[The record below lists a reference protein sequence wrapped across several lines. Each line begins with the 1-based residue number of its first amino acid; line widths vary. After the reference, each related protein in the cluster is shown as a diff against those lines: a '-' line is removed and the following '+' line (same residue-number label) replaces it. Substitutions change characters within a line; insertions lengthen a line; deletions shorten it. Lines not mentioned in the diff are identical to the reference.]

1 MGKNVLTFGILK
13 LKKTIQFLKDVDI
26 EKVLVSKKISFG
38 EKSYKYFIHYLYN
51 DHKVNQLHMMLPKTS
66 TYVKRYDGQIKLT
79 YLLIEDDDLL
89 QKYNI
94 IWDKISTHIKKNLI
108 ANLSTIKIF
117 YRFL

>member
-38 EKSYKYFIHYLYN
+38 EKIYKYFIHYLYN
-51 DHKVNQLHMMLPKTS
+51 DHKVNQLHIMLPKTS

-108 ANLSTIKIF
+108 ANLSTIKNF